1 MGRNQEVDAAMTDT
15 MRITFEVKNNEA
27 IKTIFLAY
35 VKALPEIVTKN
46 LDEVA
51 DKIKE
56 EAQNLVP
63 IDTAALHNSIRK
75 VGVAH
80 PQKNIYGVSILAGGQ
95 EWNWKTGR
103 LVDYAVDV
111 EFGYADAPDT
121 WGEEEDRVPQPFMF
135 PAYRRFKKRLRVGI
149 AKDLVRKFYS
159 RRA

>member
-1 MGRNQEVDAAMTDT
+1 MGRNQEVDTAMTDT

-27 IKTIFLAY
+27 INAIFLAY

-51 DKIKE
+51 DKIKD

-95 EWNWKTGR
+95 EVNWKTGR
-103 LVDYAVDV
+103 IVDYAMDV
-111 EFGYADAPDT
+111 EFGTADAPST
-121 WGEEEDRVPQPFMF
+121 WSESVPQPFMF

-149 AKDLVRKFYS
+149 ANDLVRIFYTG
-159 RRA
+159 RA

>member
-1 MGRNQEVDAAMTDT
+1 VGRNQEVDTAMTDT

-51 DKIKE
+51 DKIKD
-56 EAQNLVP
+56 EAKNLVP

-80 PQKNIYGVSILAGGQ
+80 PQKNIYGVSILAGGHVV
-95 EWNWKTGR
+95 NWKTGR

-111 EFGYADAPDT
+111 EFGTAYAPST
-121 WGEEEDRVPQPFMF
+121 WSEIEQPFMF

>member
-1 MGRNQEVDAAMTDT
+1 MGRNQEVDTAMTDT

-51 DKIKE
+51 DKIKD

-95 EWNWKTGR
+95 EVNRKTGR
-103 LVDYAVDV
+103 IVDYAMDV
-111 EFGYADAPDT
+111 EFGTADAPST
-121 WGEEEDRVPQPFMF
+121 WSEIEQPFMF

>member
-1 MGRNQEVDAAMTDT
+1 MGADEEVDTAMTDT
-15 MRITFEVKNNEA
+15 MHITFEVKNKEA
-27 IKTIFLAY
+27 INAIFLAY

-51 DKIKE
+51 DKIKD
-56 EAQNLVP
+56 EAKNLVP
-63 IDTAALHNSIRK
+63 IDTEALHDSIRK

-80 PQKNIYGVSILAGGQ
+80 PQKNIYGVSILAGGHVV
-95 EWNWKTGR
+95 NWKTGR

-111 EFGYADAPDT
+111 EFGTAYAPST
-121 WGEEEDRVPQPFMF
+121 WSEIEQPFMF